1 MKIQKLQFALTS
13 LHNLLK
19 NNKQITKKRII
30 IIIIIIII
38 IMIIIINHQ
47 TVTVKANKKRLIQ
60 ISNPLKFLPNV

>member
-13 LHNLLK
+13 LHNLRK

-30 IIIIIIII
+30 IIIIII
-38 IMIIIINHQ
+38 MIIIINHQ
-47 TVTVKANKKRLIQ
+47 TVAVKANKKRLIQ

>member
-13 LHNLLK
+13 LHNLRK

-30 IIIIIIII
+30 IIIII
-38 IMIIIINHQ
+38 MIIIINHQ
-47 TVTVKANKKRLIQ
+47 TVAVKANKKRLIQ